1 MTGTVRVAVPRIS
14 AKQNA
19 TDQYQGTLCE
29 RKMCVQTFLLFFPNS
44 WTALNL
50 VHKNKIKEKRKRD
63 TNFTIKQRRNAPC
76 KLCSLLS
83 RIPLDLHAHDKF
95 TPGFLPKIST
105 NLDNYSTRNNRF
117 ETYFIEYMDAY
128 IWIRIRVYIY
138 IYIYLFKILES
149 GRTGRKKNR
158 EEERAFLNEW
168 IATSDLFRV

>member
-63 TNFTIKQRRNAPC
+63 TNFTIKHNVVTRHVNYARSSRESPLIYTRTTNSRPVSFLKFPPTSTIIPRVIIVS
-76 KLCSLLS
+76 KLISS
-83 RIPLDLHAHDKF
+83 NIWTRI
-95 TPGFLPKIST
+95 
-105 NLDNYSTRNNRF
+105 F
-117 ETYFIEYMDAY
+117 EYAY
-128 IWIRIRVYIY
+128 VYIY